1 MELLAVILL
10 FYASQYLLAMG
21 EEVFEG
27 AELAVLPCHYSGV
40 IPEVNPSVIWSRHD
54 LKPQTVHLRRK
65 EDDFCGQ
72 NQRFSGRT
80 SMKFDALASAD
91 FSLSL
96 RNPRLYDSGNYICSI
111 SDGIAEITVTEV
123 KLQVKAS
130 PESLTM
136 TMKVLKGE
144 ESVLLP
150 CQYGKELEEVV
161 TVKWSR
167 SDLNPNIVHKLGNY
181 PSEQNQ
187 LYEGRTSM
195 SPYALTSSDFSLTL
209 KEPQLSDSGIYIC
222 SIIDD
227 KEEIFLS
234 DVQLHVRAS
243 EEFLT
248 VTVEVYKGE
257 ESVVLPC
264 QYSKVIED
272 LVTVKWG
279 RSGLNPDTVHQRRER
294 DDLRGQN
301 QLFEGRT
308 SMRPDALVSGNF
320 SLTLK
325 EPQLSDSGIYI
336 CSIIDEEEETRLLDI
351 QLHVKEIFPT
361 WAVVLLVLLVL
372 LAVSGGLLFH
382 FRHDLISVYK
392 VEVDSGVESVLLPF
406 KTTVRLSEYNTTVT
420 WRNNRNRVVHS
431 NCYKD
436 YQQHKQ
442 FKGRTE
448 MNINYKSRDFSLTL
462 KNPTDRDSGT
472 YSCTVYDYWSGKILA
487 EKQVLLKV
495 KVYKVEVNSG
505 VKSVLLPFKTT
516 VSLTED
522 NTTVTW
528 RNNDG
533 RMVAS
538 NRYKDDQQHRQ
549 YKNRTEMKKNYGSGD
564 FSLTLKNPTVRDSGT
579 YSCTVYDDKSGKI
592 RPNKQ
597 VLLKVKVYKVEVDSG
612 VESVLL
618 PFKTPVSLTEEVTVT
633 WRNNSGRVVDGY
645 DWWYKNLQQHKQYE
659 GRTEMKINV
668 KSRDFSL
675 TLKNP
680 TVRDSGTYT
689 CTVSYRQTGEIL
701 AMKQVLLKVKV
712 YKVEVDSGVE
722 SVLLP
727 FKATVL
733 LSKDNTTVTWTDNP
747 GRVVR
752 KHNRRLGFLS
762 EVQHQRYKNRTEMK
776 TKFTPG
782 NFSLTLKNPR
792 HRDSGI
798 YTCIVSR
805 WGTILAMKQ
814 VLLKV
819 KVYKVEVDSG
829 VESVLLPFKTPVS
842 LTGVVTVMWRNNSG
856 RMVDCNYF
864 KELQLRQYKYRTE
877 MKKNYKSGDFS
888 LTLKNPTVR
897 DSGTYTCTICR
908 KETILAKKQVLLKV
922 KGEADS
928 PIMAID
934 FGSGYSGYA
943 FNLKPREEGGETQLK
958 RWGKELGLDSPKT
971 PTCILFDRHKRFLK
985 FGYEAKTAYSNM
997 RGREADNYYIFD
1009 NFKRNILDIYEP
1021 APGRGVRNN
1030 EKIFFFSKSMTRLE
1044 LFREVLRFL
1053 KDDALKTIKHHPAG
1067 GEISASDFTWVLTV
1081 PGSLKD
1087 LTKRLMTEAAVQAG
1101 LVGEDTKDKL
1111 VFALE
1116 SAAALAWCLKPP
1128 PDGFITQNHS
1138 RTSQDQ
1144 PPEPAGAGTSCNDP
1158 AGGPEPGETRVLLE
1172 TQNQDQVAVHFKKE
1186 PEGTKVLLET
1196 RNPDRKQ
1203 YLVVDCGD
1211 QTVRF
1216 ISYEVLEGGALKKL
1230 DNDTVWDLGEE
1241 KFKEFLG
1248 EIFSDG
1254 VWREYEQIFPSEVQ
1268 KMMFEFI
1275 RLKHL
1280 DEDVQIS
1287 CPDKLRETAQ
1297 REKDIETFFASVEG
1311 ASWEDGVI
1319 KISRDKLR
1327 SFFDDSLQRITESLR
1342 YVLNRNSNIGFIVLV
1357 GGLAESQMLRQ
1368 FITDQFGHQYKVLC
1382 PLRPQEAV
1390 LKGAVELG
1398 RNPELVQFDC
1408 FY

>member
-727 FKATVL
+727 FK
-733 LSKDNTTVTWTDNP
+733 
-747 GRVVR
+747 
-752 KHNRRLGFLS
+752 
-762 EVQHQRYKNRTEMK
+762 
-776 TKFTPG
+776 
-782 NFSLTLKNPR
+782 
-792 HRDSGI
+792 
-798 YTCIVSR
+798 
-805 WGTILAMKQ
+805 
-814 VLLKV
+814 
-819 KVYKVEVDSG
+819 
-829 VESVLLPFKTPVS
+829 TPVS

-1172 TQNQDQVAVHFKKE
+1172 TQNQDQVAEPGETRVLLETQNQDQVHCKM
-1186 PEGTKVLLET
+1186 GTKILLET
-1196 RNPDRKQ
+1196 RNPDRKR

-1211 QTVRF
+1211 QIYRITVH
-1216 ISYEVLEGGALKKL
+1216 EVLEGGALKML
-1230 DNDTVWDLGEE
+1230 DKDFRRYLGE
-1241 KFKEFLG
+1241 KKIKEFLR
-1248 EIFSDG
+1248 EIFSHG
-1254 VWREYEQIFPSEVQ
+1254 VWREYEENFPSEVL
-1268 KMMFEFI
+1268 KIMFEFI
-1275 RLKHL
+1275 HLQHL

-1287 CPDKLRETAQ
+1287 CPDTLRERAQ

-1327 SFFDDSLQRITESLR
+1327 SFFDDSLQRITERLR
-1342 YVLNRNSNIGFIVLV
+1342 DVLNKNSNIGFIVLV

-1398 RNPELVQFDC
+1398 RNPELVQFD
-1408 FY
+1408 

>member
-361 WAVVLLVLLVL
+361 WAVVLLVLMVL

-382 FRHDLISVYK
+382 FRHYFIS
-392 VEVDSGVESVLLPF
+392 
-406 KTTVRLSEYNTTVT
+406 
-420 WRNNRNRVVHS
+420 
-431 NCYKD
+431 
-436 YQQHKQ
+436 
-442 FKGRTE
+442 
-448 MNINYKSRDFSLTL
+448 
-462 KNPTDRDSGT
+462 
-472 YSCTVYDYWSGKILA
+472 
-487 EKQVLLKV
+487 
-495 KVYKVEVNSG
+495 VYKVEVNSG

-1172 TQNQDQVAVHFKKE
+1172 TQNQDQVAEPGETRVLLETQNQDQVHCKM
-1186 PEGTKVLLET
+1186 GTKILLET
-1196 RNPDRKQ
+1196 RNPDRKR

-1211 QTVRF
+1211 QIYRITVH
-1216 ISYEVLEGGALKKL
+1216 EVLEGGALKML
-1230 DNDTVWDLGEE
+1230 DKDFRRYLGE
-1241 KFKEFLG
+1241 KKIKEFLR
-1248 EIFSDG
+1248 EIFSHG
-1254 VWREYEQIFPSEVQ
+1254 VWREYEENFPSEVL
-1268 KMMFEFI
+1268 KIMFEFI
-1275 RLKHL
+1275 HLQHL

-1287 CPDKLRETAQ
+1287 CPDTLRERAQ

-1327 SFFDDSLQRITESLR
+1327 SFFDDSLQRITERLR
-1342 YVLNRNSNIGFIVLV
+1342 DVLNKNSNIGFIVLV

-1398 RNPELVQFDC
+1398 RNPELVQFD
-1408 FY
+1408 

>member
-372 LAVSGGLLFH
+372 AVSGGLLFH
-382 FRHDLISVYK
+382 FRHYFIS
-392 VEVDSGVESVLLPF
+392 
-406 KTTVRLSEYNTTVT
+406 
-420 WRNNRNRVVHS
+420 
-431 NCYKD
+431 
-436 YQQHKQ
+436 
-442 FKGRTE
+442 
-448 MNINYKSRDFSLTL
+448 
-462 KNPTDRDSGT
+462 
-472 YSCTVYDYWSGKILA
+472 
-487 EKQVLLKV
+487 
-495 KVYKVEVNSG
+495 VYKVEVNSG

-1172 TQNQDQVAVHFKKE
+1172 TQNQDQVAEPGETRVLLETQNQDQVHCKM
-1186 PEGTKVLLET
+1186 GTKILLET
-1196 RNPDRKQ
+1196 RNPDRKR

-1211 QTVRF
+1211 QIYRITVH
-1216 ISYEVLEGGALKKL
+1216 EVLEGGALKML
-1230 DNDTVWDLGEE
+1230 DKDFRRYLGE
-1241 KFKEFLG
+1241 KKIKEFLR
-1248 EIFSDG
+1248 EIFSHG
-1254 VWREYEQIFPSEVQ
+1254 VWREYEENFPSEVL
-1268 KMMFEFI
+1268 KIMFEFI
-1275 RLKHL
+1275 HLQHL

-1287 CPDKLRETAQ
+1287 CPDTLRERAQ

-1327 SFFDDSLQRITESLR
+1327 SFFDDSLQRITERLR
-1342 YVLNRNSNIGFIVLV
+1342 DVLNKNSNIGFIVLV

-1398 RNPELVQFDC
+1398 RNPELVQFD
-1408 FY
+1408 

>member
-819 KVYKVEVDSG
+819 K
-829 VESVLLPFKTPVS
+829 
-842 LTGVVTVMWRNNSG
+842 
-856 RMVDCNYF
+856 
-864 KELQLRQYKYRTE
+864 
-877 MKKNYKSGDFS
+877 
-888 LTLKNPTVR
+888 
-897 DSGTYTCTICR
+897 
-908 KETILAKKQVLLKV
+908 
-922 KGEADS
+922 ADS

-1172 TQNQDQVAVHFKKE
+1172 TQNQDQVAEPGETRVLLETQNQDQVHCKM
-1186 PEGTKVLLET
+1186 GTKILLET
-1196 RNPDRKQ
+1196 RNPDRKR

-1211 QTVRF
+1211 QIYRITVH
-1216 ISYEVLEGGALKKL
+1216 EVLEGGALKML
-1230 DNDTVWDLGEE
+1230 DKDFRRYLGE
-1241 KFKEFLG
+1241 KKIKEFLR
-1248 EIFSDG
+1248 EIFSHG
-1254 VWREYEQIFPSEVQ
+1254 VWREYEENFPSEVL
-1268 KMMFEFI
+1268 KIMFEFI
-1275 RLKHL
+1275 HLQHL

-1287 CPDKLRETAQ
+1287 CPDTLRERAQ

-1327 SFFDDSLQRITESLR
+1327 SFFDDSLQRITERLR
-1342 YVLNRNSNIGFIVLV
+1342 DVLNKNSNIGFIVLV

-1398 RNPELVQFDC
+1398 RNPELVQFD
-1408 FY
+1408 